1 MADFLLFKYKIMA
14 GESPYAINEQGYAV
28 SGKPTASY
36 GNSFLEGQS
45 TDWGSL
51 WNTAWNQGYNN
62 YGNSNNPYSGQSGGG
77 YDVGSAYTQG
87 QQQYLKDK
95 NASAP
100 PPSGGGAP
108 PPVAPPSGGGTP
120 QQQTGGNFM
129 DYYKG
134 WDTNQAQQDF
144 NSVFGG
150 DINKL
155 MTARGVGSGGSSG
168 PTPEQIEQ
176 ERIRGELS
184 GAWDNYF
191 SNLDQQFNGLE
202 GQAGNMNQIVDNNYN
217 QGLSDINTEK
227 ANNLGDLATSS
238 RKNEENQVKSLA
250 DIADNIRNLFRSGN
264 IYLGAR
270 GAGDSSAANQYSY
283 ATAKLGSKQRGS
295 VLEQTRSIENDIE
308 DRKAKLNN
316 LVTQEMGKI
325 KTERDNNVL
334 QTAQWLSSAQNELR
348 QMRANGEL
356 QKGQSLAQLSQN
368 LLDQARER
376 LMTEDTRAKNR
387 QDALQTWAMNNA
399 TTISQLKNNL
409 SSIGQMNVASPTYD
423 KLSGSP
429 TIDSQGNMNT
439 SFYGGAGST
448 TKEEKPSFFS
458 QLPQNTWLK

>member
-1 MADFLLFKYKIMA
+1 MALNAPHAGSWSIFGIPLPDFGVTEAFAQDNLTDQGGSNLLGTQQAAAPVITGDTTGGTVPK
-14 GESPYAINEQGYAV
+14 GYWDV
-28 SGKPTASY
+28 PQNPNPT
-36 GNSFLEGQS
+36 
-45 TDWGSL
+45 
-51 WNTAWNQGYNN
+51 
-62 YGNSNNPYSGQSGGG
+62 GG
-77 YDVGSAYTQG
+77 TQT
-87 QQQYLKDK
+87 
-95 NASAP
+95 
-100 PPSGGGAP
+100 
-108 PPVAPPSGGGTP
+108 GGTP
-120 QQQTGGNFM
+120 QPQPQQTGGNFM

>member
-1 MADFLLFKYKIMA
+1 MGIFDNLWGTNAQQIGNIVDTIGGILKIPETNISEKIAGGATVNSASPKYVYAADSGTIPWSSQSMDVPQSGISLPN
-14 GESPYAINEQGYAV
+14 GELNSSSKEINNNSPLSDNSSNSNYSFNMGDFQNYTGWDPTAAYQDWVAKGKPSPGGSGSGSSINEQQNAIR
-28 SGKPTASY
+28 
-36 GNSFLEGQS
+36 
-45 TDWGSL
+45 
-51 WNTAWNQGYNN
+51 NQ
-62 YGNSNNPYSGQSGGG
+62 
-77 YDVGSAYTQG
+77 
-87 QQQYLKDK
+87 L
-95 NASAP
+95 
-100 PPSGGGAP
+100 
-108 PPVAPPSGGGTP
+108 
-120 QQQTGGNFM
+120 
-129 DYYKG
+129 
-134 WDTNQAQQDF
+134 
-144 NSVFGG
+144 
-150 DINKL
+150 
-155 MTARGVGSGGSSG
+155 SS
-168 PTPEQIEQ
+168 
-176 ERIRGELS
+176 
-184 GAWDNYF
+184 AWDSYF

-217 QGLSDINTEK
+217 QSVSDINAEQT
-227 ANNLGDLATSS
+227 NNLQDLATSS

-334 QTAQWLSSAQNELR
+334 QTAQWLASAQNELR

-368 LLDQARER
+368 LLDQAREK
-376 LMTEDTRAKNR
+376 LMMEDTRAKNR

-399 TTISQLKNNL
+399 STINQLKTNL
-409 SSIGQMNVASPTYD
+409 SQIGQMDVQNPTYS

-439 SFYGGAGST
+439 AFYGGAGST
-448 TKEEKPSFFS
+448 QKEDKNALQSYLGNLWS
-458 QLPQNTWLK
+458 AK

>member
-1 MADFLLFKYKIMA
+1 MATPNLF
-14 GESPYAINEQGYAV
+14 G
-28 SGKPTASY
+28 
-36 GNSFLEGQS
+36 F
-45 TDWGSL
+45 
-51 WNTAWNQGYNN
+51 NN
-62 YGNSNNPYSGQSGGG
+62 YWTSNNPISQTVGNIADTIGGIFHIPETG
-77 YDVGSAYTQG
+77 VSEMLAGGSPTT
-87 QQQYLKDK
+87 
-95 NASAP
+95 NSANP
-100 PPSGGGAP
+100 KYVWGAEP
-108 PPVAPPSGGGTP
+108 TTTDPNYGPQPLIGPQPNPNPVAKTGTNTET
-120 QQQTGGNFM
+120 QTQQTQSSGGNFM

>member
-1 MADFLLFKYKIMA
+1 MPTIGPIPTPNPPQGVNYTYQDPGGTIYPDLDYGPQPLIGPLPNPNPPPAPTTNTTTNTTNNTGGTTFDSIYNSMYA
-14 GESPYAINEQGYAV
+14 GWDRTAAEQ
-28 SGKPTASY
+28 
-36 GNSFLEGQS
+36 
-45 TDWGSL
+45 DWIAKGR
-51 WNTAWNQGYNN
+51 
-62 YGNSNNPYSGQSGGG
+62 
-77 YDVGSAYTQG
+77 
-87 QQQYLKDK
+87 
-95 NASAP
+95 
-100 PPSGGGAP
+100 PSGG
-108 PPVAPPSGGGTP
+108 T
-120 QQQTGGNFM
+120 
-129 DYYKG
+129 
-134 WDTNQAQQDF
+134 
-144 NSVFGG
+144 
-150 DINKL
+150 
-155 MTARGVGSGGSSG
+155 SGGSSG
-168 PTPEQIEQ
+168 PSQEDLLRQKQEQL
-176 ERIRGELS
+176 RGELS

-376 LMTEDTRAKNR
+376 LMAEDTRAKNR

>member
-1 MADFLLFKYKIMA
+1 MALNAPHAGSWSIFGIPLPDFGVTEAFAQDNLTDQGGSNLLGTQQAAAPVITGDTTGGTVPK
-14 GESPYAINEQGYAV
+14 GYWDV
-28 SGKPTASY
+28 PQNPNPT
-36 GNSFLEGQS
+36 
-45 TDWGSL
+45 
-51 WNTAWNQGYNN
+51 
-62 YGNSNNPYSGQSGGG
+62 GG
-77 YDVGSAYTQG
+77 TQT
-87 QQQYLKDK
+87 
-95 NASAP
+95 
-100 PPSGGGAP
+100 
-108 PPVAPPSGGGTP
+108 GGTP
-120 QQQTGGNFM
+120 QPQPQQTGGNFM

-155 MTARGVGSGGSSG
+155 MTARGVGSSG
-168 PTPEQIEQ
+168 PTPEQIGQ

-184 GAWDNYF
+184 SAWDNYF

-376 LMTEDTRAKNR
+376 LMAEDTRAKNR